1 MSPVAAATTVT
12 ATGAVAAST
21 PTTTCL
27 RVLCNLCMF
36 SFPLFCACLPAAALL
51 IPASP
56 NCLGGRASFP
66 LQPPALPYLVSPVL
80 QSGWAS
86 TVLAGFIM
94 AAASSWL
101 LIFSLPPQ
109 LRTEEKRREQL
120 DAVAKE
126 IQL

>member
-1 MSPVAAATTVT
+1 MLACWRLLSSSLPVPTACRRAPRSP
-12 ATGAVAAST
+12 
-21 PTTTCL
+21 
-27 RVLCNLCMF
+27 CN
-36 SFPLFCACLPAAALL
+36 
-51 IPASP
+51 
-56 NCLGGRASFP
+56 R
-66 LQPPALPYLVSPVL
+66 PALPYLVSPVL

-109 LRTEEKRREQL
+109 LRADEKRRDQL

>member
-1 MSPVAAATTVT
+1 M
-12 ATGAVAAST
+12 
-21 PTTTCL
+21 
-27 RVLCNLCMF
+27 
-36 SFPLFCACLPAAALL
+36 
-51 IPASP
+51 
-56 NCLGGRASFP
+56 
-66 LQPPALPYLVSPVL
+66 L

-109 LRTEEKRREQL
+109 LRADEKRRDQL